1 MSPRALPPGQPS
13 PRLWTHLARS
23 TYVTA
28 ITDWF
33 LTFVGKAAHLVLI
46 LTTLYTSAE
55 LLPGVTFPTLVNNA
69 VFLVQMLAL
78 DVGGLGLAKL
88 AMQARDQGN
97 DAGARQAETLSR
109 WLIRIVIAS
118 LVTVALEQT
127 IRAFPGSAAL
137 STIMAGVT
145 TAIGGILTIAR
156 AICAVHYG
164 RVMHL
169 LRAHEA
175 QPACSVPD
183 LEQVVRQVVSDLM
196 TTAISE
202 QQQALIQMQQ
212 AIESRLASLIGEQLA
227 QALRPSLETLVQQQ
241 GRTFLDEG
249 ERRLLR
255 LLEQQRIQRPME
267 EAPGAPLAVST
278 GEHPP
283 RPVPEASR
291 EQHVESAVLAS
302 RSVLEEAANRSTDA
316 RLRAAALQLQR
327 HGQRLSGRALAKAAH
342 VKRETATRWLAT
354 WITRRSEQN
363 AEVVPQPVH
372 DTDVFEPPSAPPI
385 TAQREEPG
393 PPVEGDDA
401 DVDDP

>member
-1 MSPRALPPGQPS
+1 MSPRVLPPGQPS

-28 ITDWF
+28 LTDWF

-55 LLPGVTFPTLVNNA
+55 LLPGVTFPTLVSNA

-137 STIMAGVT
+137 SAVMAGAT

-156 AICAVHYG
+156 AICAVYYG

-169 LRAHEA
+169 LGTTEA
-175 QPACSVPD
+175 PPALSVPD
-183 LEQVVRQVVSDLM
+183 VEQVVRQAVSDLT
-196 TTAISE
+196 TTALAE
-202 QQQALIQMQQ
+202 QGQALTQMQQ
-212 AIESRLASLIGEQLA
+212 AIEARLASLTGEQLA
-227 QALRPSLETLVQQQ
+227 QAFLPLLETLVQQQ
-241 GRTFLDEG
+241 GHTLLDEG
-249 ERRLLR
+249 ERRLIY
-255 LLEQQRIQRPME
+255 LLEQQRIQEPME
-267 EAPGAPLAVST
+267 EASGAHLAVSNR
-278 GEHPP
+278 EHSPQP
-283 RPVPEASR
+283 APEASR
-291 EQHVESAVLAS
+291 EQHVESAVLVSRSVQEEEAS
-302 RSVLEEAANRSTDA
+302 RSADA
-316 RLRAAALQLQR
+316 RLYVAARQLQQ

-342 VKRETATRWLAT
+342 VKRETATHWLAALT
-354 WITRRSEQN
+354 TQRFEQN
-363 AEVVPQPVH
+363 AEATTHKADVP
-372 DTDVFEPPSAPPI
+372 EPLIPSQGEEPDPS
-385 TAQREEPG
+385 REEG
-393 PPVEGDDA
+393 ETN
-401 DVDDP
+401 VDDP